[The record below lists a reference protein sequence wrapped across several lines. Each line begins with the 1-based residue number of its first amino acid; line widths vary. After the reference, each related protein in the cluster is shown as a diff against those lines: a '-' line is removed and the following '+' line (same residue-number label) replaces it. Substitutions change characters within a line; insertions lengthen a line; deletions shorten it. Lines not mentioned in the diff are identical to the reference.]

1 MKHFL
6 YIAALALSFIVLS
19 SAVDAQTVLKFN
31 AGGRDKEQQ
40 EDDESIDEPT
50 DNDEVKGL
58 SFGLNLGSYFGSSGS
73 ANIYNGSGPF
83 EGYINE
89 ASQVRWFSVE
99 ERLGSTSYFI
109 NDIQA
114 INTYYG
120 SSSYT
125 FPYDSYPLNMKYN
138 PSIMVGLQIKYHFN
152 RFAAMVFNLNAMK
165 LKAAGQFTM
174 QFQGTPVQLNQQRD
188 VRLMSIAGEEQRF
201 NINLGY
207 RQGWMMGDASN
218 FYLQMGGSLL
228 GTKWTNNYVLV
239 AERQYD
245 LVTNTPVFGGTAVTV
260 QPKAGIGV
268 GAFFGTGVEFFVGN
282 KSFDLSFNLYRD
294 KVVIQTFEKFLWN
307 KSVQFTFS
315 L

>member
-1 MKHFL
+1 
-6 YIAALALSFIVLS
+6 
-19 SAVDAQTVLKFN
+19 
-31 AGGRDKEQQ
+31 
-40 EDDESIDEPT
+40 
-50 DNDEVKGL
+50 
-58 SFGLNLGSYFGSSGS
+58 
-73 ANIYNGSGPF
+73 
-83 EGYINE
+83 
-89 ASQVRWFSVE
+89 E
-99 ERLGSTSYFI
+99 ERLGSSSYFL
-109 NDIQA
+109 NDIQT

-120 SSSYT
+120 SSSYN

-138 PSIMVGLQIKYHFN
+138 PAIMVGLQIKYNFN
-152 RFAAMVFNLNAMK
+152 RFAALIYNLNAMK

-201 NINLGY
+201 NMNLGY

-218 FYLQMGGSLL
+218 FYLQLGGSLL
-228 GTKWTNNYVLV
+228 GTKWTSNYVYV
-239 AERQYD
+239 AEGKFD
-245 LVTNTPVFGGTAVTV
+245 LVTNTPVFGATAVTV

-294 KVVIQTFEKFLWN
+294 KVVIQSFEKFLWN
-307 KSVQFTFS
+307 KSLQFTFS